1 MIYSSLFLSMI
12 IITLSGLLLLDNGKL
27 SRTKGM
33 NLKKVEL
40 HIASILKES
49 REAELHLQVKTL
61 VEP

>member
-12 IITLSGLLLLDNGKL
+12 IITLSGLLLFDNGKL